1 MEGLVSAY
9 ENILCGALSAVVLK
23 EMKTA
28 FESLWTALVMVKPPW
43 TLNDVVSI
51 IDKWV
56 LIYASI
62 HVDDTYIPYMSVC

>member
-51 IDKWV
+51 IDK
-56 LIYASI
+56 
-62 HVDDTYIPYMSVC
+62 